1 MNIQDDRSSKNTM
14 VEIKPEKVGNFIRRT
29 MDEIQASKKNPQFDW
44 SETQN
49 FKNKMKNINNEWHVE
64 SLQCMH

>member
-1 MNIQDDRSSKNTM
+1 M
-14 VEIKPEKVGNFIRRT
+14 KPEEDGNFIKRT

-49 FKNKMKNINNEWHVE
+49 
-64 SLQCMH
+64 